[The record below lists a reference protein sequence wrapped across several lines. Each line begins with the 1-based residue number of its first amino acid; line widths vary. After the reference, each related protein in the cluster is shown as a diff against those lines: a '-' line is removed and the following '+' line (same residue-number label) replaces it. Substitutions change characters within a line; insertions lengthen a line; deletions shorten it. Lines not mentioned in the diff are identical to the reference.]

1 MNEKKKQQVFV
12 IGHKNPDTDSICSAL
27 GYAALQN
34 ALGNDEYVAK
44 RAGAVNQETQYV
56 LDTFGV
62 QAPDLIEDVHTQVKD
77 VEIKATPGLDEEISL
92 KKAWNT
98 MRDLNE
104 ATMPVLKD
112 GKLEGIISIKDIAT
126 ANMDIYETSILAHS
140 NASYQNILDTIDG
153 TMVVGNPEDRIYE
166 GKILI
171 GAANPDLLEH
181 YIGKG
186 DILILANRY
195 ETQLCALEMGA
206 GCLILC
212 MDAPVSHSIQ
222 VLAEEKGCAII
233 RTPYD
238 TYTASRLLN
247 QSAPIRYFM
256 RKENIYT
263 FHDDDLIS
271 EIRDAIAKNRHRDF
285 PVIDQ
290 EGNYCGML
298 SRRSLMKMRNKKIVM
313 VDHNEKAQAVNGIEE
328 ADILAVID
336 HHKLGNMETSL
347 PVYFRNQ
354 PVGCTAT
361 IVYSLYQE
369 KGVAVEP
376 KIAGLLAS
384 AILSDT
390 LLFRSPTCTP
400 MDKEAA
406 EALAKIAGIDL
417 QEHAENMFR
426 AGSQLR
432 DKSPEEIFFIDFK
445 KFTGNGVEF
454 GVGQVSSLDQS
465 ELDELRP
472 KMEAYMSQEVG
483 KGKPILF
490 FMLTNII
497 NESSD
502 LIFYGENADQIVA
515 EGFDVEVEKGTHWVR
530 LPGVVS
536 RKKQMVP
543 NLLAGLRK

>member
-1 MNEKKKQQVFV
+1 
-12 IGHKNPDTDSICSAL
+12 
-27 GYAALQN
+27 
-34 ALGNDEYVAK
+34 
-44 RAGAVNQETQYV
+44 
-56 LDTFGV
+56 
-62 QAPDLIEDVHTQVKD
+62 
-77 VEIKATPGLDEEISL
+77 
-92 KKAWNT
+92 
-98 MRDLNE
+98 
-104 ATMPVLKD
+104 
-112 GKLEGIISIKDIAT
+112 
-126 ANMDIYETSILAHS
+126 
-140 NASYQNILDTIDG
+140 
-153 TMVVGNPEDRIYE
+153 
-166 GKILI
+166 
-171 GAANPDLLEH
+171 
-181 YIGKG
+181 
-186 DILILANRY
+186 
-195 ETQLCALEMGA
+195 
-206 GCLILC
+206 
-212 MDAPVSHSIQ
+212 
-222 VLAEEKGCAII
+222 
-233 RTPYD
+233 
-238 TYTASRLLN
+238 
-247 QSAPIRYFM
+247 M

-263 FHDDDLIS
+263 FHEDDLIS

-290 EGNYCGML
+290 EGNYCVML

-313 VDHNEKAQAVNGIEE
+313 VYHNEKAQAVNGIEE

-417 QEHAENMFR
+417 QKHAENMFR

-445 KFTGNGVEF
+445 KFAGNGVEF